1 MSDTPNQHIVI
12 LGAGLVGS
20 LLSIYL
26 AKEGYLVKVYEKRSD
41 PRKKDLYSGR
51 SINLAL
57 SDRGIKALKGA
68 GVFDSIAS
76 DLIPMHGRIIHDQ
89 EGNTNLQPYGK
100 EGQHINSVSR
110 NDLNSMLVEEAEKL
124 NVHFMFEHQ
133 CEKVDTEASEVTL
146 KDPNGVLFVEPADLI
161 IGADG
166 AFSAV
171 RGALQFK
178 QGFNYSQM
186 YLEHGYKEFLIPP
199 LNGDFAID
207 PNGLH
212 IWPRKSFM
220 FIALPNPDKSFTCT
234 LFFPLKGEVS
244 FKAIET
250 DKDITEFFETY
261 FKDLIPL
268 APDLVQQYNTNPTS
282 TLVTI
287 KCSPW
292 AYNSTLLIGD
302 ASHAIVP
309 FYGQGMNAGFEDC
322 TVLMQYLR
330 KHQFDFVPAI
340 HDFQEVRIK
349 DANAIS
355 DLALK
360 NFIEMRDK
368 VADEKFVKRKKTEAL
383 IHEQYPEI
391 WTPQY
396 SMVTF
401 SEMSYSK
408 AYELGLI
415 QDEVMEENLDR
426 WLNREPDQNDVR
438 YLAEQF
444 KLKLQRQ
451 TV

>member
-1 MSDTPNQHIVI
+1 MTDQPNAHIVI

-20 LLSIYL
+20 LLSIHL
-26 AKEGYLVKVYEKRSD
+26 AKEGYLVKVYEKRPD

-68 GVFDSIAS
+68 GVYEQIVD
-76 DLIPMHGRIIHDQ
+76 DLIPMHGRIIHDE
-89 EGNTNLQPYGK
+89 EGNTNMQPYGK

-110 NDLNSMLVEEAEKL
+110 NDLNCMLVDEAEKL

-133 CEKVDTEASEVTL
+133 CEKVDTDASEITL

-161 IGADG
+161 VGADG

-171 RGALQFK
+171 RATLQFK

-199 LNGDFAID
+199 KNGEFALD

-234 LFFPLKGEVS
+234 LFFRLKGEQS
-244 FKAIET
+244 FESINT
-250 DKDITEFFETY
+250 DEEIKSFFETY

-268 APDLVQQYNTNPTS
+268 TPDLLDQYHNNPAS

-292 AYNSTLLIGD
+292 AYNTTLLIGD

-322 TVLMQYLR
+322 TVLMETLR
-330 KHQFDFVPAI
+330 KHNFDFINAI
-340 HDFQEVRIK
+340 HEFQKERVK

-368 VADEKFVKRKKTEAL
+368 VSDEEFVQRKKTEAK
-383 IHEQYPEI
+383 IHQQFPEI

-401 SEMSYSK
+401 SESSYSQ
-408 AYELGLI
+408 AFYFGLL
-415 QDEVMEENLDR
+415 QDEVMEENKDL
-426 WLNREPDQNDVR
+426 WLNNEPSDEDIKH
-438 YLAEQF
+438 LANQF
-444 KLKLQRQ
+444 KLKLES
-451 TV
+451 